1 MRNALRKREGAAA
14 VLELQDIYKTY
25 DANLPTRTEL
35 FRGLDF
41 SVEQGEF
48 ISIVGSNGS
57 GKTTLLNVIAGTV
70 EADAGSVT
78 LLGKDVSRMKEYKRA
93 RHIARV
99 FQDPKMGTCPIMTV
113 AENLA
118 MATRKGRPYGLT
130 TALKRRD
137 KAKYADV
144 LKTLEMGL
152 ESKLDVLAGQLS
164 GGQRQALALLMA
176 TLSGPDLL
184 LLDEHT
190 AALDPRTSVHIM
202 ELTQRIVTERRITT
216 LMVTHNLNFALG
228 YGSRLVMLHSG
239 KVLFDVKGEE
249 KASQTIEGLIGK
261 FQQAQGVVSDTM
273 AFG

>member
-1 MRNALRKREGAAA
+1 MGSVLRKGKGAAV
-14 VLELQDIYKTY
+14 VLELNGIYKTY
-25 DANLPTRTEL
+25 DATLPTRTEL
-35 FRGLDF
+35 FTGLDF

-48 ISIVGSNGS
+48 VSIVGSNGS

-70 EADAGSVT
+70 QQDAGSIA
-78 LLGKDVSRMKEYKRA
+78 LLGRNVTRVKEYRRA

-130 TALKRRD
+130 IALKRRNKVQYRD
-137 KAKYADV
+137 A
-144 LKTLEMGL
+144 LKMLDMGL
-152 ESKLDVLAGQLS
+152 EDKLDVLAGQLS

-176 TLSGPDLL
+176 TMSGPDLL

-202 ELTQRIVTERRITT
+202 DLTQRIVTERHITT

-228 YGSRLVMLHSG
+228 YGSRLVMLHAG
-239 KVLFDVKGEE
+239 KVLFDVKDEE
-249 KASQTIEGLIGK
+249 KRSQTIEGLIEK